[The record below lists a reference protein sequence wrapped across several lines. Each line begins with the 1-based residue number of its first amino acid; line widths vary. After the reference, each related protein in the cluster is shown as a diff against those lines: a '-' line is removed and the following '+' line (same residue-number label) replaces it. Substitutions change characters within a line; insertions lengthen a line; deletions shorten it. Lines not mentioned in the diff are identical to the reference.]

1 MKKLFLILAAA
12 FATMSADAQSPVPT
26 SWDCTGAATPT
37 GWTFVPTG
45 GNGNTNYTGSSACD
59 GASSLR
65 LDAANEALV
74 IFLGQQ
80 PGAVSYQIGGST
92 SGSPFEG
99 TFVVQESVDGNTYT
113 NMASYTDT
121 DLSVN
126 SCLSATVTPA
136 NPLSR
141 YIRFFFQNKVS
152 GSNVKLDEISIA
164 TPVISTASIDVKQGA
179 TTILN
184 GGIADPFN
192 GSTETFEVNNIGT
205 TEDLVVTEVNFTG
218 PNAGLYSVASPSLPF
233 TVAAGESIDL
243 VINFTPTA
251 SGTNVAGIEL
261 INNDLDDETFA
272 FTLYGVNGEFASEPA
287 SGVTAIGNPVNKT
300 FRTVISFDGNILNE
314 DILGG
319 YVVLR
324 SEGASITTA
333 PSDGSNYS
341 RGQTIGNAK
350 VIYAGRPEGAS
361 VSVNAR
367 YVLAGKTYYFAVFPY
382 SGAGEFTNY
391 INTISETSVTAPA
404 TMVSANEYTGISA
417 ANATLPTD
425 LQAITEDHFSI
436 FYSNYAPI
444 VVNLFQARD
453 TFATV
458 GANTFTRVINC
469 AYSGETK
476 LFNDPFD
483 WTGTGYSR
491 EHTFPHSWMPSFPAD
506 NPEKPEYNDYHNL
519 FPTRQTNVNDVR
531 CNFPLGEVVGT
542 PTVEFLDGKLGLDAN
557 GKTVYEPRDQHK
569 GRAARALMYMAV
581 TYNSTANPFTFNNPI
596 GQQCLSTQINYP
608 QDQNL
613 VKKWHFD
620 YPPDAFDISR
630 NDFLDSVQTNRNPFV
645 DQPDLAC
652 YIDFST
658 VSHIANPPS
667 PCWTLSANNVED
679 AVMNVNIFPNPSN
692 ASALLTFGMQQSIE
706 YSLEVSDLSGRVV
719 FRSSAQG
726 QTGLNQVEIPTVDFS
741 NGAYTVKIEA
751 GNTMQVRKMMVAH

>member
-1 MKKLFLILAAA
+1 MKKLFFILTAA
-12 FATMSADAQSPVPT
+12 FSSMLAEAQSPVPT
-26 SWDCTGAATPT
+26 SWDCTGAATPA
-37 GWTFVPTG
+37 GWNFVPTG

-59 GASSLR
+59 GVSSLR
-65 LDAANEALV
+65 LDASEEALV

-80 PGAVSYQIGGST
+80 PGDVSYQIGGST

-99 TFVVQESVDGNTYT
+99 TFVVQESVDGTVYT

-126 SCLSATVTPA
+126 ACLSATVTPS
-136 NPLSR
+136 NPQSR
-141 YIRFFFQNKVS
+141 YIRFFFENKVS

-164 TPVISTASIDVKQGA
+164 TPVLTTASIDIKQGA

-192 GSTETFEVNNIGT
+192 GSSVTFEVNNIGT
-205 TEDLVVTEVNFTG
+205 QEDLVVSAVNFTG
-218 PNAGLYSVASPSLPF
+218 ANAGLYSVASPSLPF
-233 TVAAGESIDL
+233 TVAAGES
-243 VINFTPTA
+243 VNMVVNFAPTA
-251 SGTNVAGIEL
+251 PGTNVAGIEVL
-261 INNDLDDETFA
+261 NNDADDATFA
-272 FTLYGVNGEFASEPA
+272 FTLYGVNGNLATEPA
-287 SGVTAIGNPVNKT
+287 SAVTAIGNPVNKSY
-300 FRTVISFDGNILNE
+300 RTVISFDGNILNE

-324 SEGASITTA
+324 SEGASISTPPA
-333 PSDGSNYS
+333 DGSTYT

-350 VIYAGRPEGAS
+350 VIYAGRPDGAS
-361 VSVNAR
+361 LSVNAR
-367 YVLAGKTYYFAVFPY
+367 YVLAGKTYYFAAFPY
-382 SGAGEFTNY
+382 SGAGAFTNY

-404 TMVSANEYTGISA
+404 TMVAANEYAGINI
-417 ANATLPTD
+417 ANSTLPAD
-425 LQAITEDHFSI
+425 LKAITEDHFSI
-436 FYSNYAPI
+436 FYSNYAPV

-506 NPEKPEYNDYHNL
+506 NPEQPEYNDYHNL
-519 FPTRQTNVNDVR
+519 YPTRQTNVNDVR
-531 CNFPLGEVVGT
+531 CNYPLGEVVGT
-542 PTVEFLDGKLGLDAN
+542 PTVEFLEGKLGLDVN

-581 TYNSTANPFTFNNPI
+581 TYNSQANPFNFNSPI
-596 GQQCLSTQINYP
+596 GKQCLQNLINYP

-613 VKKWHFD
+613 IKKWHFD

-652 YIDFST
+652 YIDFTT
-658 VSHIANPPS
+658 VTHIANPPS
-667 PCWTLSANNVED
+667 PCWTLSANPAES
-679 AVMNVNIFPNPSN
+679 AVMNLNIFPNPSN
-692 ASALLTFGMQQSIE
+692 ASALLTFGMPKSID
-706 YSLEVSDLSGRVV
+706 YTLVVSDLSGRVV
-719 FRSSAQG
+719 YQSDATG
-726 QTGLNQVEIPTVDFS
+726 ETGLNQIEIPTSNLS
-741 NGAYTVKIEA
+741 NGAYTVKLEA
-751 GNTMQVRKMMVAH
+751 GNSIQVRKMMVAH

>member
-12 FATMSADAQSPVPT
+12 FSTIVAEAQSPVPT

-99 TFVVQESVDGNTYT
+99 TFVVQESVDGTAYT
-113 NMASYTDT
+113 NMASYTDA
-121 DLSVN
+121 DLSVS
-126 SCLSATVTPA
+126 SCLSATVTPS

-164 TPVISTASIDVKQGA
+164 TPVITTASIDVKQG
-179 TTILN
+179 TSTILN

-192 GSTETFEVNNIGT
+192 DATVTFEVNNIGT

-218 PNAGLYSVASPSLPF
+218 PNAGLYSLVSPTLPF
-233 TVAAGESIDL
+233 TVAAGESTDL
-243 VINFTPTA
+243 VIGFMPTA

-261 INNDLDDETFA
+261 INNDVDDATFA
-272 FTLYGVNGEFASEPA
+272 FTLYGVNGNFASEPT
-287 SGVTAIGNPVNKT
+287 SSVTNIANPINKT
-300 FRTVISFDGNILNE
+300 FRTVISFNGNILNE

-324 SEGASITTA
+324 SEGSPISTA
-333 PSDGSNYS
+333 PVDGSNYS
-341 RGQTIGNAK
+341 RGQSIGNAK
-350 VIYAGRPEGAS
+350 VIYAGRPDAAS
-361 VSVNAR
+361 VSLNAR
-367 YVLAGKTYYFAVFPY
+367 YVIAGKTYYFAVFPY
-382 SGAGEFTNY
+382 SGAGAFTNY
-391 INTISETSVTAPA
+391 INTISETTVIAPA
-404 TMVSANEYTGISA
+404 TMVSANEYTGISSS
-417 ANATLPTD
+417 NATLPTD
-425 LQAITEDHFSI
+425 LQALTADHFSI

-444 VVNLFQARD
+444 VINLFQARD

-458 GANTFTRVINC
+458 GATTFNRVINC

-491 EHTFPHSWMPSFPAD
+491 EHTFAHSWMPSFPAD

-519 FPTRQTNVNDVR
+519 YPTRQTNVNDLR

-542 PTVEFLDGKLGLDAN
+542 PTVEFLEGKLGLDAN
-557 GKTVYEPRDQHK
+557 GKTVYEPKEQHK

-581 TYNSTANPFTFNNPI
+581 TYNSQANPFTFNNPI
-596 GQQCLSTQINYP
+596 GQQCLSTQINYA
-608 QDQNL
+608 QDQN
-613 VKKWHFD
+613 VMKKWHFD
-620 YPPDAFDISR
+620 YPPDGFDISR

-652 YIDFST
+652 YIDFSN

-667 PCWTLSANNVED
+667 PCWTLNATNVED

-692 ASALLTFGMQQSIE
+692 ASALLTFGMQQSIA

-719 FRSSAQG
+719 FRSNAKGLS
-726 QTGLNQVEIPTVDFS
+726 GLNQVEIPTVDFS

-751 GNTMQVRKMMVAH
+751 GNSMQVRKMMVAH

>member
-1 MKKLFLILAAA
+1 MKKLFLILTAA
-12 FATMSADAQSPVPT
+12 FSSMVAEAQSSVPT
-26 SWDCTGAATPT
+26 SWDCTGAATPE

-45 GNGNTNYTGSSACD
+45 GNGNTNYTGSAACD

-65 LDAANEALV
+65 MDAANEALV

-80 PGAVSYQIGGST
+80 PGEVSYQIGGST

-99 TFVVQESVDGNTYT
+99 TFVVQESVDGAAYT
-113 NMASYTDT
+113 NMASYTDD
-121 DLSVN
+121 DLSVS
-126 SCLSATVTPA
+126 SCLSASVTPT

-141 YIRFFFQNKVS
+141 YIRFFFQNKLS
-152 GSNVKLDEISIA
+152 GSNVKIDEISIA
-164 TPVISTASIDVKQGA
+164 TPVITTASIDVKQGS
-179 TTILN
+179 TTVLN

-192 GSTETFEVNNIGT
+192 GTSVTFQVNNIGT
-205 TEDLVVTEVNFTG
+205 TEDLVVSEINFTG
-218 PNAGLYSVASPSLPF
+218 ANAGLYSVASPSLPF
-233 TVAAGESIDL
+233 TVAAGGNTNL
-243 VINFTPTA
+243 VVNFAPTA
-251 SGTNVAGIEL
+251 AGTNVAGIEL
-261 INNDLDDETFA
+261 LNNDLDDATFA
-272 FTLYGVNGEFASEPA
+272 FTLYGVNGNFATEPA
-287 SGVTAIGNPVNKT
+287 SAVTAISNPVNKT
-300 FRTVISFDGNILNE
+300 FRTVIGFNGNILNE

-324 SEGASITTA
+324 SEGAPISSA
-333 PSDGSNYS
+333 PSDGSNYT
-341 RGQTIGNAK
+341 RGQSIGNAK
-350 VIYAGRPEGAS
+350 VIFAGRPEDAN
-361 VSVNAR
+361 VSLNAR
-367 YVLAGKTYYFAVFPY
+367 YVVAGKTYHFAVFPY
-382 SGAGEFTNY
+382 SGAGAFTNY
-391 INTISETSVTAPA
+391 INTISETTVTSPA

-444 VVNLFQARD
+444 VINLFQARD

-519 FPTRQTNVNDVR
+519 YPARQTNVNDVR
-531 CNFPLGEVVGT
+531 CNYPLGEVVGT

-581 TYNSTANPFTFNNPI
+581 TYNSQANPFTFTNPV
-596 GQQCLSTQINYP
+596 GQQCLQNIISYP

-658 VSHIANPPS
+658 VTHIANPPS
-667 PCWTLSANNVED
+667 PCWTLSANKVED

-692 ASALLTFGMQQSIE
+692 ASALLTFGMQQSIA
-706 YSLEVSDLSGRVV
+706 YSLEVTDLSGRVV
-719 FRSSAQG
+719 FRSNAKG

>member
-1 MKKLFLILAAA
+1 MKKLFFILAAA
-12 FATMSADAQSPVPT
+12 FSSMAAEAQSPVPT
-26 SWDCTGAATPT
+26 SWDCTGAATPE

-45 GNGNTNYTGSSACD
+45 GNGNTNYTGSAACD

-65 LDAANEALV
+65 MDAANEALV

-80 PGAVSYQIGGST
+80 PGEVSYQIGGST

-99 TFVVQESVDGNTYT
+99 TFVVQESVDGTAYT
-113 NMASYTDT
+113 TMASYTDS
-121 DLSVN
+121 DLSVS
-126 SCLSATVTPA
+126 SCLSASVNPT

-164 TPVISTASIDVKQGA
+164 TPVLTTASIDVKQGA

-192 GSTETFEVNNIGT
+192 DATVTFEVNNIGT
-205 TEDLVVTEVNFTG
+205 VEDLVVTEINFTG
-218 PNAGLYSVASPSLPF
+218 ANAGLYAVVSPTLPF
-233 TVAAGESIDL
+233 TVAAGESTDL
-243 VINFTPTA
+243 VVSFTPTA
-251 SGTNVAGIEL
+251 AGTNVAGIEL
-261 INNDLDDETFA
+261 VNNDVDDETFA
-272 FTLYGVNGEFASEPA
+272 FTLYGVNGNFATEPVSA
-287 SGVTAIGNPVNKT
+287 VTAIGNPVNKT

-324 SEGASITTA
+324 SEGSPITTA

-391 INTISETSVTAPA
+391 INAISETPVTAPA
-404 TMVSANEYTGISA
+404 TMVSANEYTGISS

-425 LQAITEDHFSI
+425 LQALTEDHFSI

-519 FPTRQTNVNDVR
+519 YPARQTNVNDVR
-531 CNFPLGEVVGT
+531 CNYPLGEVVGT

-581 TYNSTANPFTFNNPI
+581 TYNTQANPFNFNNPV
-596 GQQCLSTQINYP
+596 GQQCLQNIINYP

-658 VSHIANPPS
+658 VTHIANPPS

-692 ASALLTFGMQQSIE
+692 ASALLTFGMQQSIA
-706 YSLEVSDLSGRVV
+706 YSLEVTDLSGRVV
-719 FRSSAQG
+719 FRSNAKG